1 MGDYAINKL
10 VEAAVDD
17 LLAAAHRRFDATE
30 GTPIE
35 RIFETG
41 LHLFYGVSRVQGVR
55 ASFQRADFSLEEMP
69 SRGDRFRS
77 ADIWYWTQYPVL
89 DWKVDFVLG
98 KRGNDDRPH
107 FVVVECD
114 GHDFHERTKEQA
126 AKDRSRDRRLQD
138 AGFRIHRYT
147 GHELYKQPYECVSQ
161 ALTALLEQAH
171 VPSPSSGEGS
181 L

>member
-1 MGDYAINKL
+1 MGDYAINQL
-10 VEAAVDD
+10 VEAAVAD

-55 ASFQRADFSLEEMP
+55 ATFQRANFALEEMP
-69 SRGDRFRS
+69 PRGDLYRS

-98 KRGNDDRPH
+98 KRGADNSAH

-147 GHELYKQPYECVSQ
+147 GHELYKQPYDCVSQ
-161 ALTALLEQAH
+161 ALTALIEQ
-171 VPSPSSGEGS
+171 SQGRSSSKTEETR
-181 L
+181 